1 VTTPSGI
8 QRCRRCATCSH
19 EATDEVHREAQ
30 RLADNDMVAGAAI
43 LVDNGYLRTSDGRW
57 QLPVWGPDERLSSFN
72 ALSVVLLN
80 RQWESAGGGS
90 YN

>member
-1 VTTPSGI
+1 
-8 QRCRRCATCSH
+8 
-19 EATDEVHREAQ
+19 
-30 RLADNDMVAGAAI
+30 MVAGAAI

-72 ALSVVLLN
+72 ALIVVLLN